1 MPRPSCRATS
11 STAACDTRRSSSQPG
26 WVGLYPFTVDG
37 TVRAPRNPPH
47 DAHLVTGAT
56 GFVGAA
62 LVLAL
67 LRRTDAQLVCLVRPG
82 ATPVRERLFDALRT
96 AAEAYEEA
104 PDVIAAIERRCHA
117 VAGDVSLPECGGA
130 PLPAFRYSQIWHS
143 AASLRFED
151 RYAEEI
157 VAINTHGA
165 ANALAWARA
174 AGVSQFNYMST
185 AYVSG
190 MSTGHI
196 REMPCGDAE
205 TNNLYERSKIDA
217 EAIITGQREMGVR
230 VFRPSIVVGHSRTR
244 AATNFSG
251 MYGFLRQLNAF
262 RGMMKRT
269 QARLLDETSIKV
281 QLQVGA
287 PVDLVPIDRVV
298 ENAVTI
304 MSATDPAPGVADYYH
319 LTNPLAPQVD
329 RVVTLMFEELG
340 LCAPRFVDQDDELEW
355 LDERFNRRIGFYRSY
370 MLGSRTFDRTNV
382 EQCVGEE
389 PEAAYAMTDDVLRDY
404 YRWYL
409 ERLDESRQS
418 LPVSR

>member
-1 MPRPSCRATS
+1 M
-11 STAACDTRRSSSQPG
+11 
-26 WVGLYPFTVDG
+26 
-37 TVRAPRNPPH
+37 
-47 DAHLVTGAT
+47 TGAT

-62 LVLAL
+62 LVLSL
-67 LRRTDAQLVCLVRPG
+67 LRRTDAQIVCLVRPG
-82 ATPVRERLFDALRT
+82 ATPVDQRLFDALRT
-96 AAEAYEEA
+96 AAAAYGESTA
-104 PDVIAAIERRCHA
+104 VIDAITRRCHA
-117 VAGDVSLPECGGA
+117 VAGDVALPECGGA
-130 PLPAFRYSQIWHS
+130 PLPAFRYSQGWHS

-165 ANALAWARA
+165 RNALAWMRA
-174 AGVSQFNYMST
+174 AGVSQLNYMST
-185 AYVSG
+185 AYVAG
-190 MSTGHI
+190 IRTGQI
-196 REMPCGDAE
+196 RETPCGNAE

-217 EAIITGQREMGVR
+217 EAILTGQREIGVR

-251 MYGFLRQLNAF
+251 MYGFLRQLTAF
-262 RGMMKRT
+262 RGMMQRT
-269 QARLLDETSIKV
+269 QARLLHETSIKV

-304 MSATDPAPGVADYYH
+304 ASSTDPAPGAAEYYH
-319 LTNPLAPQVD
+319 LTNPLAPHVD
-329 RVVTLMFEELG
+329 RVVRLMFEELG
-340 LCAPRFVDQDDELEW
+340 LRTPSFVGDDDELEW

-370 MLGSRTFDRTNV
+370 MLGSRTFDRSNV
-382 EQCVGEE
+382 ERCVGDE
-389 PEAAYAMTDDVLRDY
+389 PETAYAMTDDVLRDY

-409 ERLDESRQS
+409 ERLDASRQA